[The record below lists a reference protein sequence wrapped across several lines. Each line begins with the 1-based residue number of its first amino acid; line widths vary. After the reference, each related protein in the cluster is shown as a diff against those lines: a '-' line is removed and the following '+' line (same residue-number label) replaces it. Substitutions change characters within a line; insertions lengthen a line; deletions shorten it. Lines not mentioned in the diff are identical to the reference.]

1 MANFDIL
8 ILGAGIVGC
17 ACACEFAEA
26 GFRVGLVEPN
36 AVAGAAT
43 GAAMGHIVVLDDS
56 PAQLAFTAYARSLW
70 LDLQPQ
76 LPQSVEARTPGTLW
90 IAEGEEEMAA
100 LPERQR
106 AYSAAGVAAELLDA
120 QALAQA
126 EPHLRQGLAGAL
138 LVPEDGVLEPG
149 AAAFFFFDQAV
160 RAGAVLLQ
168 GEAIRAKS
176 GTVELSDGSL
186 HTAAHIVIATG
197 AAMHLSPWLPLIK
210 RKGQLVL
217 TAPGPEILHH
227 QIVELG
233 YLKSAHGIQSESIA
247 FNVQPRSAGR
257 VLIGSSRQIGTDDPA
272 VDQTLLG
279 RMVEHACRFMPV
291 LHELSHERAWA
302 GFRAA
307 TPDKIPYLGPTD
319 DPTIL
324 LALGF
329 EGLGITTAPAAAR
342 LLLDHVLDRASAIDR
357 TPFLPE
363 RIGHSTTR
371 SATHPLHA

>member
-26 GFRVGLVEPN
+26 GLRVGLVEPH

-70 LDLQPQ
+70 IDLQPQ
-76 LPQSVEARTPGTLW
+76 LPRNVEARTPGTLW
-90 IAEGEEEMAA
+90 IAEDDEEIAF

-106 AYSAAGVAAELLDA
+106 AYLAAGVAAELLDA
-120 QALAQA
+120 QTLAQA

-138 LVPEDGVLEPG
+138 LVAQDAVVDP
-149 AAAFFFFDQAV
+149 AAAALFFFDRAI
-160 RAGAVLLQ
+160 RAGAIRLH
-168 GEAIRAKS
+168 GEAMRAGA
-176 GTVELSDGSL
+176 GTVQFSDGSI
-186 HTAAHIVIATG
+186 HSAAHVIVATG
-197 AAMHLSPWLPLIK
+197 TAMHLAPWLPLIR

-227 QIVELG
+227 QLVELG
-233 YLKSAHGIQSESIA
+233 YLKSAHSLEGESIA
-247 FNVQPRSAGR
+247 FNVQPRLAGR
-257 VLIGSSRQIGTDDPA
+257 VLIGSSRQTGAESPV
-272 VDQTLLG
+272 VDQSLLG
-279 RMVEHACRFMPV
+279 RMLERASSLMPV
-291 LHELSHERAWA
+291 LSQLPHERNWA

-307 TPDKIPYLGPTD
+307 TPDKLPYLGPTA
-319 DPTIL
+319 DPTLL
-324 LALGF
+324 LAMGF

-342 LLLDHVLDRASAIDR
+342 LLLDQVLGRASAIDR

-363 RIGHSTTR
+363 RIHSADA
-371 SATHPLHA
+371 SHIPS

>member
-17 ACACEFAEA
+17 ACASEFAEA

-70 LDLQPQ
+70 IDLQPQ

-90 IAEGEEEMAA
+90 IAEGAEEMAA
-100 LPERQR
+100 LPQRQR
-106 AYSAAGVAAELLDA
+106 AYAAAGVAAELLDS
-120 QALAQA
+120 QSLAEA
-126 EPHLRQGLAGAL
+126 EPHLRQGLGGAL
-138 LVPEDGVLEPG
+138 LVPQDSVVDPT
-149 AAAFFFFDQAV
+149 AAAFFFFDRAM
-160 RAGAVLLQ
+160 RAGAVLLH
-168 GEAIRAKS
+168 GEAIRATS
-176 GTVELSDGSL
+176 GAVELSDGSI

-197 AAMHLSPWLPLIK
+197 AAMHLAPRVPVIK

-217 TAPGPEILHH
+217 TAPGPTVLHH
-227 QIVELG
+227 QVVELG
-233 YLKSAHGIQSESIA
+233 YLKSAHSLQSESIA
-247 FNVQPRSAGR
+247 FNVQPRKSGK
-257 VLIGSSRQIGTDDPA
+257 VLIGSSRQTGTDDPT
-272 VDQTLLG
+272 VDQPLLG
-279 RMVEHACRFMPV
+279 RMIERACSFMPV
-291 LHELSHERAWA
+291 LSQLSHERAWA

-319 DPTIL
+319 DPTVL
-324 LALGF
+324 LAMGF

-342 LLLDHVLDRASAIDR
+342 LLLDHLLGRASAIDR

-363 RIGHSTTR
+363 RIK
-371 SATHPLHA
+371 SASTHPIPS